1 LNRWLVTV
9 AVMLPT
15 IMEVLDTSIVNV
27 ALPHMQGTFSA
38 TQDEITWVLTA
49 YLVSNAI
56 ILPLSGFFSRLFGRK
71 RYLLGCVVLFTIAS
85 VFCASTES
93 LSMMVIWRIVQ
104 GSAGGALQPLSQA
117 ILLESFP
124 EEQRG
129 SAMAAWGVGIIAAPV
144 IAPLLGGY
152 ITDHYSWHWVFLINL
167 PIGVIA
173 TFAIAAFI
181 EDPHY
186 ARRARVTLDAIG
198 FALLVVGIGALQ
210 VVLDRGQQDDW
221 FASRNITVLTA
232 LGVVC
237 LVGFVIREIRAHDPI
252 VDLSVLRDK
261 TFSSGTGVMFLFGFG
276 LYGTLT
282 LIPLYV
288 QNLLGYTAFQSG
300 FILSPRGLGVITT
313 MLLAGRLLRHRIDP
327 RWLLLAGV
335 PLMTAAAWR
344 MTYFNFDTSAVD
356 MITALVLQGFGM
368 GFIFVPLSTASVAG
382 IAPERMSAATGIF
395 NLMRNVGGSV
405 GISVTQTV
413 LARSSQVHHLA
424 LAKHINP
431 YDPVFQERLAHLTAL
446 FSRFTADAALA
457 RRRALAEM
465 AAYMNGQ
472 AAMLAF
478 DVTFWVFTFAFVA
491 MVPLILR
498 MRPGRGRAE
507 PVMVH

>member
-1 LNRWLVTV
+1 MNRWLVTL

-56 ILPLSGFFSRLFGRK
+56 VLPLAGFFSRLFGRK
-71 RYLLGCVVLFTIAS
+71 RYLLGCVVLFTAAS
-85 VFCASTES
+85 VMCGTTES

-144 IAPLLGGY
+144 VAPLLGGY
-152 ITDHYSWHWVFLINL
+152 ITDHFSWHWVFLINL
-167 PIGVIA
+167 PIGIVA
-173 TFAIAAFI
+173 TLAITAFI
-181 EDPHY
+181 EDPEY
-186 ARRARVTLDAIG
+186 ARRTDVTLDALG
-198 FALLVVGIGALQ
+198 FALLVMGIGATQ
-210 VVLDRGQQDDW
+210 IVLDRGQQDDW
-221 FASRNITVLTA
+221 FASRNIAILAA
-232 LGVVC
+232 LGAIG
-237 LVGFVIREIRAHDPI
+237 LIGFVIREIRARDPI
-252 VDLSVLRDK
+252 VDLSVMRDR
-261 TFSSGTGVMFLFGFG
+261 TFSAGTGIMFLFGFG

-288 QNLLGYTAFQSG
+288 QNLLGYSAFESG
-300 FILSPRGLGVITT
+300 FVLSPRGLGVIVT
-313 MLLAGRLLRHRIDP
+313 MLLAGRLLRHRVDA

-344 MTYFNFDTSAVD
+344 MTFFNFHTSAVE
-356 MITALVLQGFGM
+356 MIGALVLQGLGM

-382 IAPERMSAATGIF
+382 IPPARMSAATGIF
-395 NLMRNVGGSV
+395 NLMRNIGGSV

-413 LARSSQVHHLA
+413 LARSAQVHHSVLA
-424 LAKHINP
+424 QHINP
-431 YDPVFQERLAHLTAL
+431 YSPVFQERLARLTAF
-446 FSRFTADAALA
+446 FSHFTSDARLARHEALGALA
-457 RRRALAEM
+457 QGVQ
-465 AAYMNGQ
+465 GQ
-472 AAMLAF
+472 AAIQAF
-478 DVTFWVFTFAFVA
+478 DVTFWVFIFAFVA
-491 MVPLILR
+491 LVPLILL
-498 MRPGRGRAE
+498 MRPSHAAAE
-507 PVMVH
+507 PIMMH